1 MKYKNIAFII
11 IILSLWINPVN
22 ADSKVAPYADIPT
35 QHSANWPENYMDA
48 EFIQANNNDRIRQ
61 NGDISKIKFD
71 VANTSNLME
80 FYFTIWRKNDNGGY
94 DRIAITDNLNGDISD
109 GINEIELRVPISGVQ
124 EGDYYG
130 YRIKTSGPALYVDTS
145 EVRLTYFVNNSAS
158 SINFDWESKEWRP
171 YIFVIESF
179 MNNPY
184 MVFIGDSI
192 ISGNVAHYSFI
203 ENTDVTDIPSTIE
216 NHWSGKAGGMTYQ
229 NMGHGGQRTSD
240 LDARFNS
247 DVVELSSEFV
257 LIEGGVNDVNCHR
270 FTADE
275 ISNNLESMI
284 QKAYS
289 NKITPVIMLILPEND
304 HSPEQDY
311 GTDEDLAKIDEIN
324 NNLIEIAARY
334 TPSIVVDAR
343 SYVGVERSSG
353 PDGNLWD
360 INPDY
365 NSGDGIHFN
374 SAGHERIAQT
384 IKDSFKYIY
393 GKPGLYNLIQSD
405 GTIIYSEGLSNATNT
420 SWRMASTSSTANV
433 IYNEPSTDEIA
444 DFTINSGSI
453 KWFTIYDLSQDQV
466 YHLRRSDGT
475 LIESSTALNGI
486 VNFTMTG
493 GLSTGTYYVD
503 IPLVIT
509 DVNHDT
515 PTNDSVNITWE
526 TNKNSDS
533 LVEYGTTSGNY
544 PSNTYDQE
552 MVTSHSIELNGLSSG
567 ITYYFIVT
575 STDFDNDLAQSDE
588 YFFTT
593 ASIATP
599 PMLSQP
605 EDQTIEQG
613 SEYEITWMINGIDP
627 GQYRV
632 LRDGTEVVVPTDY
645 QCDGDIITIQV
656 DTSTLGIW
664 NYTIFANDTSDNTV
678 TDQVNIAIQDTTL
691 PVIITATANPT
702 VIEANGT
709 QCTILNVTAIDIG
722 SGIAS
727 VTVNL
732 SAIGGFPV
740 QVMTLDNG
748 IWQFIAYT
756 KIIGTFRLPVNVTD
770 KVALS
775 NTSVDISLNAVDTML
790 PLINRPEDQLIEQSI
805 KGNIIWT
812 ITDAEPHMY
821 WVLRNGIE
829 IVPPSYYQS
838 GVNITVLIEDTLS
851 SGVWNYTIFA
861 NDTLEHTASNQVIIT
876 VQETK
881 PPAIN
886 HPNDQT
892 IERCTTG
899 SITWIITDE
908 TPEKYWVLRNGI
920 QIISPTDFD
929 SGDTINISVDNTL
942 TVGVWNYTIFAND
955 TSGNMTNS
963 DQVNITVEENIPIT
977 ISIASPCDGYYTALM
992 SIVVTG
998 YVDGNGSVPRVVV
1011 NGVEAEIDLVG
1022 FAGDYNATVPLN
1034 VGTNSITVTAY
1045 TINEDISDLVKVF
1058 RKKVLT
1064 SSPNISN
1071 ITNTTPTT
1079 DSVTISW
1086 DTDEDSD
1093 SLVKYGTE
1101 SGSYKVDVPD
1111 SALVSSHSI
1120 ELSRLNPNTTYYY
1133 VVNSTDAGNNSAQSD
1148 EYNFTSTYIATPLVI
1163 SQPEDQEIKQGSAYK
1178 ITWMI
1183 NGTDPGQY
1191 RVLRNGTEVVVPTD
1205 YQCDGDFI
1213 TIQVDTS
1220 TLGIWNYT
1228 IFANDTSGNTVTDQV
1243 NITVE
1248 ENISI
1253 TISIASP
1260 YDGYYTT
1267 SMSIVVTGYV
1277 DGNGSVPTVVVNEV
1291 EAEIDLVGFAGNYT
1305 ATVPLNV
1312 GTNSITVIAYNTMN
1326 EEISDLVKVFRKKVS
1341 TSRSK
1346 SGGGGGGGAAG
1357 EDFNN
1362 IMISETQREFVCI
1375 GEDISYVFDS
1385 EDNIVRYINF
1395 TGYKTA
1401 GTIPAKVDMLNHT
1414 SSLVNYAPLDIVYK
1428 NLNIWVGNKGWANSK
1443 NIGNATISFNLEKSW
1458 INENN
1463 IDRSTIKMKR
1473 YYNGKWNILETTLI
1487 DQDVKYLYFESKI
1500 AGFSSFVITGKQRY
1514 TVEPDEPGEE
1524 GIEDD
1529 KPVAVVTET
1538 LNNTSV
1544 EAPTGDE
1551 IGIPGFGLFI
1561 CLVVGLMVIWK
1572 IRKE

>member
-109 GINEIELRVPISGVQ
+109 GINEIELSVPISGVQ

-158 SINFDWESKEWRP
+158 PIENFDWESKEWKP
-171 YIFVIESF
+171 YIFVIESL

-184 MVFIGDSI
+184 MIFIGDSI
-192 ISGNVAHYSFI
+192 ISGNVAHHSFI
-203 ENTDVTDIPSTIE
+203 ENSDVTDIPSTIE

-229 NMGHGGQRTSD
+229 NMGHSGQRTSD

-275 ISNNLESMI
+275 ISNNLESMV

-374 SAGHERIAQT
+374 SAGHERIAQA

-475 LIESSTALNGI
+475 LIESSTALDGI

-493 GLSTGTYYVD
+493 GLSTGTYHVD
-503 IPLVIT
+503 TSFVIT
-509 DVNHDT
+509 DVNYDT
-515 PTNDSVNITWE
+515 PATDSVNITWE

-533 LVEYGTTSGNY
+533 LVQYGTTSGNY
-544 PSNTYDQE
+544 PSNTSDQE
-552 MVTSHSIELNGLSSG
+552 MVISHSIELSGLSPG

-645 QCDGDIITIQV
+645 QSDEDIITIQV
-656 DTSTLGIW
+656 NTSTLGIW
-664 NYTIFANDTSDNTV
+664 NYTIFANDTSGITV
-678 TDQVNIAIQDTTL
+678 TDQVNITIRDTTL

-709 QCTILNVTAIDIG
+709 QCTFLNVTAIDIG
-722 SGIAS
+722 SGIAK

-732 SAIGGFPV
+732 SAIGGFSD
-740 QVMTLDNG
+740 QAMTLNNSV
-748 IWQFIAYT
+748 WQFITYT
-756 KIIGTFRLPVNVTD
+756 KMIGTFRLPVNVTD
-770 KVALS
+770 NVTLS
-775 NTSVDISLNAVDTML
+775 NTSVNILLSAVDTLL
-790 PLINRPEDQLIEQSI
+790 PLINNPEDQVIEQSI
-805 KGNIIWT
+805 EGNIAWT
-812 ITDAEPHMY
+812 ITEAQPNMY

-829 IVPPSYYQS
+829 IVPPACYQS
-838 GVNITVLIEDTLS
+838 DVNIMVLIEDTLS

-861 NDTLEHTASNQVIIT
+861 NDTSGNTTSDHVNITVSDTTPPSITGPSDHIIEQNATTCHIIWEIIDVNLDTYRILKDGIQVEPTTHYQNGDTITVDIITTTRGIYNYTIIANDTLEHTASNQVIIT
-876 VQETK
+876 VQETI
-881 PPAIN
+881 PPVIS
-886 HPNDQT
+886 HPDDQT

-899 SITWIITDE
+899 NITWIITDA

-929 SGDTINISVDNTL
+929 SGDTINISIDNTS

-955 TSGNMTNS
+955 TSGNM
-963 DQVNITVEENIPIT
+963 
-977 ISIASPCDGYYTALM
+977 
-992 SIVVTG
+992 
-998 YVDGNGSVPRVVV
+998 
-1011 NGVEAEIDLVG
+1011 
-1022 FAGDYNATVPLN
+1022 
-1034 VGTNSITVTAY
+1034 
-1045 TINEDISDLVKVF
+1045 
-1058 RKKVLT
+1058 
-1064 SSPNISN
+1064 PN
-1071 ITNTTPTT
+1071 
-1079 DSVTISW
+1079 
-1086 DTDEDSD
+1086 
-1093 SLVKYGTE
+1093 
-1101 SGSYKVDVPD
+1101 
-1111 SALVSSHSI
+1111 
-1120 ELSRLNPNTTYYY
+1120 
-1133 VVNSTDAGNNSAQSD
+1133 
-1148 EYNFTSTYIATPLVI
+1148 
-1163 SQPEDQEIKQGSAYK
+1163 
-1178 ITWMI
+1178 
-1183 NGTDPGQY
+1183 
-1191 RVLRNGTEVVVPTD
+1191 RN
-1205 YQCDGDFI
+1205 
-1213 TIQVDTS
+1213 
-1220 TLGIWNYT
+1220 
-1228 IFANDTSGNTVTDQV
+1228 QV

-1260 YDGYYTT
+1260 CDGYYTS

-1395 TGYKTA
+1395 TGYKTT

>member
-61 NGDISKIKFD
+61 NGDISKITFD

-109 GINEIELRVPISGVQ
+109 GINEIELSVPISGVQ

-158 SINFDWESKEWRP
+158 PIENFDWEGCIDWRP
-171 YIFVIESF
+171 YIFVIE
-179 MNNPY
+179 PY
-184 MVFIGDSI
+184 MDDPHMIFIGDSI
-192 ISGNVAHYSFI
+192 IVGYPQHRSFLY
-203 ENTDVTDIPSTIE
+203 ENDSTDIPSTIE
-216 NHWSGKAGGMTYQ
+216 YQWSNKVDDQIYQ
-229 NMGHGGQRTSD
+229 NMGYSGDGTPELRN
-240 LDARFNS
+240 RFDK
-247 DVVELSSEFV
+247 DVVQLNPEFV
-257 LIEGGVNDVNCHR
+257 LIEGGIIDIRRSGDRSGVIINNWRAMIEEAYNND
-270 FTADE
+270 
-275 ISNNLESMI
+275 
-284 QKAYS
+284 
-289 NKITPVIMLILPEND
+289 ITPVIMLILPCTDISDLRSGRVDIIN
-304 HSPEQDY
+304 EQ
-311 GTDEDLAKIDEIN
+311 
-324 NNLIEIAARY
+324 LITMAAEY
-334 TPSIVVDAR
+334 SPSIVVDAR
-343 SYVGVERSSG
+343 SYVGIDRDSG
-353 PDGNLWD
+353 AGGNLWD

-365 NSGDGIHFN
+365 DSGDGLHFN
-374 SAGHERIAQT
+374 SAGNERIAQA

-405 GTIIYSEGLSNATNT
+405 GTIIYSEGLSNAINT

-493 GLSTGTYYVD
+493 GLSTGTYHVD
-503 IPLVIT
+503 TSFVIT
-509 DVNHDT
+509 DVNYDIPAT
-515 PTNDSVNITWE
+515 DSVNITWE

-533 LVEYGTTSGNY
+533 LVQYGTTSGNY
-544 PSNTYDQE
+544 SSDANNQE
-552 MVTSHSIELNGLSSG
+552 MVISHSIELSGLSPG

-645 QCDGDIITIQV
+645 QCDGDIITIQI

-775 NTSVDISLNAVDTML
+775 NTSVDISLNAVDTLL
-790 PLINRPEDQLIEQSI
+790 PLINNPENQLIEQSI
-805 KGNIIWT
+805 KGNITWT
-812 ITDAEPHMY
+812 IAEAQPNMY

-829 IVPPSYYQS
+829 IVPPACYQS
-838 GVNITVLIEDTLS
+838 GVNIMVLIEDTLS

-861 NDTLEHTASNQVIIT
+861 NDTSGNTTSDHVNITVSDTTPPSITGPSDHIIEQNATTCHIIWEIIDVNPDTYRILKDGIQVEPTTHYQNGDTITVDIITTTRGIYNYTIIANDTLEHTASNQVIIT
-876 VQETK
+876 VQETI
-881 PPAIN
+881 PPVIS

-899 SITWIITDE
+899 NITWIITDA

-929 SGDTINISVDNTL
+929 SGDTINISIDNTS

-955 TSGNMTNS
+955 TSGNM
-963 DQVNITVEENIPIT
+963 
-977 ISIASPCDGYYTALM
+977 
-992 SIVVTG
+992 
-998 YVDGNGSVPRVVV
+998 
-1011 NGVEAEIDLVG
+1011 
-1022 FAGDYNATVPLN
+1022 
-1034 VGTNSITVTAY
+1034 
-1045 TINEDISDLVKVF
+1045 
-1058 RKKVLT
+1058 
-1064 SSPNISN
+1064 PN
-1071 ITNTTPTT
+1071 
-1079 DSVTISW
+1079 
-1086 DTDEDSD
+1086 
-1093 SLVKYGTE
+1093 
-1101 SGSYKVDVPD
+1101 
-1111 SALVSSHSI
+1111 
-1120 ELSRLNPNTTYYY
+1120 R
-1133 VVNSTDAGNNSAQSD
+1133 
-1148 EYNFTSTYIATPLVI
+1148 
-1163 SQPEDQEIKQGSAYK
+1163 
-1178 ITWMI
+1178 
-1183 NGTDPGQY
+1183 
-1191 RVLRNGTEVVVPTD
+1191 
-1205 YQCDGDFI
+1205 
-1213 TIQVDTS
+1213 
-1220 TLGIWNYT
+1220 
-1228 IFANDTSGNTVTDQV
+1228 DQV

-1260 YDGYYTT
+1260 CDGYYTS

-1514 TVEPDEPGEE
+1514 TGEPDEPGEE

-1561 CLVVGLMVIWK
+1561 CLVVWLMVIWK

>member
-48 EFIQANNNDRIRQ
+48 EFIQVNNNDRIRQ

-80 FYFTIWRKNDNGGY
+80 FYFTIWRKNVNGGY

-109 GINEIELRVPISGVQ
+109 GINEIELSVPISGVQ

-130 YRIKTSGPALYVDTS
+130 YRIKTSGPALYIDTS

-158 SINFDWESKEWRP
+158 PIENFDWEGCIDWRP
-171 YIFVIESF
+171 YIFVIE
-179 MNNPY
+179 PY
-184 MVFIGDSI
+184 MDDPYMIYIGDSI
-192 ISGNVAHYSFI
+192 IVGYPQHRSFLHEDDI
-203 ENTDVTDIPSTIE
+203 TDIPSTIE
-216 NHWSGKAGGMTYQ
+216 YQWSNKVNDIIYQ
-229 NMGHGGQRTSD
+229 NMGYCGHGTPELQD
-240 LDARFNS
+240 RFNE
-247 DVVELSSEFV
+247 DVVQLNPEFA
-257 LIEGGVNDVNCHR
+257 LIEGGIIDIRRSGDRSGVIINNWRAMIEEAYNND
-270 FTADE
+270 
-275 ISNNLESMI
+275 
-284 QKAYS
+284 
-289 NKITPVIMLILPEND
+289 ITPVIMLILPCTDISDLRSRRVDLIN
-304 HSPEQDY
+304 EQ
-311 GTDEDLAKIDEIN
+311 
-324 NNLIEIAARY
+324 LITMAAEY
-334 TPSIVVDAR
+334 SPSIVVDAG
-343 SYVGVERSSG
+343 SYVGIDRSSG
-353 PDGNLWD
+353 TDGNLWD

-365 NSGDGIHFN
+365 DSGDGLHFN
-374 SAGHERIAQT
+374 SAGNERIAQA

-405 GTIIYSEGLSNATNT
+405 GTIIYSEGLSNAINT

-433 IYNEPSTDEIA
+433 IYNDPSTDEIA

-475 LIESSTALNGI
+475 LIESSTALDGI

-493 GLSTGTYYVD
+493 GLSTGTYHVD
-503 IPLVIT
+503 TSFVIT
-509 DVNHDT
+509 DVNYDT
-515 PTNDSVNITWE
+515 PATDSVNITWE
-526 TNKNSDS
+526 TNKNSDG
-533 LVEYGTTSGNY
+533 LVQYGTTSGNY
-544 PSNTYDQE
+544 PSNTSDQE
-552 MVTSHSIELNGLSSG
+552 MVISHSIELSGLSPG
-567 ITYYFIVT
+567 ITYYFVVT
-575 STDFDNDLAQSDE
+575 STDSDNDLAQSDE

-709 QCTILNVTAIDIG
+709 QYTILNVTAIDIG

-775 NTSVDISLNAVDTML
+775 NTSVDISLNAVDTLL
-790 PLINRPEDQLIEQSI
+790 PLINNPEDQLIEQSI

-812 ITDAEPHMY
+812 ITESQPNMY

-829 IVPPSYYQS
+829 IVPPACYQS
-838 GVNITVLIEDTLS
+838 DVNIMVLIEDTLS
-851 SGVWNYTIFA
+851 LGVWNYTIFA
-861 NDTLEHTASNQVIIT
+861 NDTSGNTTSDHVNITVMDTTPPSITGPSDHIIEQNATKCHIIWEIIDVNPDTYRILRDGIQVEPTAHYQNGDTITVDIITTTRGKYNYTIIANDALEHTASNQVIIT
-876 VQETK
+876 VQETI
-881 PPAIN
+881 PPVIS
-886 HPNDQT
+886 HPDDQT

-899 SITWIITDE
+899 NITWIITDA

-929 SGDTINISVDNTL
+929 SGDTINISIDNTS

-955 TSGNMTNS
+955 TSGNMTN
-963 DQVNITVEENIPIT
+963 
-977 ISIASPCDGYYTALM
+977 
-992 SIVVTG
+992 
-998 YVDGNGSVPRVVV
+998 R
-1011 NGVEAEIDLVG
+1011 
-1022 FAGDYNATVPLN
+1022 
-1034 VGTNSITVTAY
+1034 
-1045 TINEDISDLVKVF
+1045 
-1058 RKKVLT
+1058 
-1064 SSPNISN
+1064 
-1071 ITNTTPTT
+1071 
-1079 DSVTISW
+1079 
-1086 DTDEDSD
+1086 
-1093 SLVKYGTE
+1093 
-1101 SGSYKVDVPD
+1101 
-1111 SALVSSHSI
+1111 
-1120 ELSRLNPNTTYYY
+1120 
-1133 VVNSTDAGNNSAQSD
+1133 
-1148 EYNFTSTYIATPLVI
+1148 
-1163 SQPEDQEIKQGSAYK
+1163 
-1178 ITWMI
+1178 
-1183 NGTDPGQY
+1183 
-1191 RVLRNGTEVVVPTD
+1191 
-1205 YQCDGDFI
+1205 
-1213 TIQVDTS
+1213 
-1220 TLGIWNYT
+1220 
-1228 IFANDTSGNTVTDQV
+1228 DQV

-1253 TISIASP
+1253 TITIASP
-1260 YDGYYTT
+1260 CDGYYTT

-1277 DGNGSVPTVVVNEV
+1277 DGSGSVPTVVVNEV

-1312 GTNSITVIAYNTMN
+1312 GTNSITVTAYNTMN

-1346 SGGGGGGGAAG
+1346 SGGGGAAG

-1514 TVEPDEPGEE
+1514 TGEPDEPGEE

-1538 LNNTSV
+1538 LNITSV

-1551 IGIPGFGLFI
+1551 TIIPGFGLFT
-1561 CLVVGLMVIWK
+1561 CLVIWLMVIWK
-1572 IRKE
+1572 IRKEL

>member
-94 DRIAITDNLNGDISD
+94 GRIAITDNLNGDISD
-109 GINEIELRVPISGVQ
+109 GINEIELSVPISGVQ

-158 SINFDWESKEWRP
+158 PIENFDWEGCIDWRP
-171 YIFVIESF
+171 YIFVIE
-179 MNNPY
+179 PY
-184 MVFIGDSI
+184 MDDPHMIFIGDSI
-192 ISGNVAHYSFI
+192 IVGIPQHLSFLH
-203 ENTDVTDIPSTIE
+203 EDDRTDIPSTIE
-216 NHWSGKAGGMTYQ
+216 YQWSNKVDDQIYQ
-229 NMGHGGQRTSD
+229 NMGYGGHGTPELRN
-240 LDARFNS
+240 RFNE
-247 DVVELSSEFV
+247 DVVQLNPEFA
-257 LIEGGVNDVNCHR
+257 LIEGGIIDIRRSGDRSGVIINNWRAMIEEAYNND
-270 FTADE
+270 
-275 ISNNLESMI
+275 
-284 QKAYS
+284 
-289 NKITPVIMLILPEND
+289 ITPVIMLILPCTDISDLRSGRVDIIN
-304 HSPEQDY
+304 EQ
-311 GTDEDLAKIDEIN
+311 
-324 NNLIEIAARY
+324 LITMAAEY
-334 TPSIVVDAR
+334 SPSIVVDAR
-343 SYVGVERSSG
+343 SYVGIDRDSG
-353 PDGNLWD
+353 AGGNLWD

-365 NSGDGIHFN
+365 DSGDGLHFN
-374 SAGHERIAQT
+374 SAGNERIAQA

-405 GTIIYSEGLSNATNT
+405 GTIIYSEGLSNAINT

-433 IYNEPSTDEIA
+433 TYNEPSIDEIA
-444 DFTINSGSI
+444 DFTINNGSI

-493 GLSTGTYYVD
+493 GLSTGTYHVD
-503 IPLVIT
+503 TSFVIT
-509 DVNHDT
+509 DVNYDIPAT
-515 PTNDSVNITWE
+515 DSVNITWE

-533 LVEYGTTSGNY
+533 LVQYGTTSGNY
-544 PSNTYDQE
+544 SSDANNQE
-552 MVTSHSIELNGLSSG
+552 MVISHSIELSGLSPG

-593 ASIATP
+593 ADIADTTP
-599 PMLSQP
+599 P
-605 EDQTIEQG
+605 
-613 SEYEITWMINGIDP
+613 
-627 GQYRV
+627 V
-632 LRDGTEVVVPTDY
+632 
-645 QCDGDIITIQV
+645 
-656 DTSTLGIW
+656 
-664 NYTIFANDTSDNTV
+664 
-678 TDQVNIAIQDTTL
+678 
-691 PVIITATANPT
+691 
-702 VIEANGT
+702 
-709 QCTILNVTAIDIG
+709 
-722 SGIAS
+722 
-727 VTVNL
+727 
-732 SAIGGFPV
+732 
-740 QVMTLDNG
+740 
-748 IWQFIAYT
+748 
-756 KIIGTFRLPVNVTD
+756 
-770 KVALS
+770 
-775 NTSVDISLNAVDTML
+775 
-790 PLINRPEDQLIEQSI
+790 
-805 KGNIIWT
+805 
-812 ITDAEPHMY
+812 
-821 WVLRNGIE
+821 
-829 IVPPSYYQS
+829 
-838 GVNITVLIEDTLS
+838 
-851 SGVWNYTIFA
+851 
-861 NDTLEHTASNQVIIT
+861 
-876 VQETK
+876 
-881 PPAIN
+881 
-886 HPNDQT
+886 
-892 IERCTTG
+892 
-899 SITWIITDE
+899 
-908 TPEKYWVLRNGI
+908 
-920 QIISPTDFD
+920 
-929 SGDTINISVDNTL
+929 
-942 TVGVWNYTIFAND
+942 
-955 TSGNMTNS
+955 
-963 DQVNITVEENIPIT
+963 
-977 ISIASPCDGYYTALM
+977 
-992 SIVVTG
+992 
-998 YVDGNGSVPRVVV
+998 
-1011 NGVEAEIDLVG
+1011 
-1022 FAGDYNATVPLN
+1022 
-1034 VGTNSITVTAY
+1034 
-1045 TINEDISDLVKVF
+1045 
-1058 RKKVLT
+1058 
-1064 SSPNISN
+1064 ISN
-1071 ITNTTPTT
+1071 ITNTTPAT

-1101 SGSYKVDVPD
+1101 SGSYIVEVPD
-1111 SALVSSHSI
+1111 IALLSSHSI
-1120 ELSRLNPNTTYYY
+1120 ELSGLNSNTTYYYVVNSTDTGSNSAQSDEYFFTTADIADTTPPVIFNITNTTPATDSVTISWDTDEDSDSLVKYGTESGSYIVEVPDIALLSSHSIELSGLNFNTTYYY
-1133 VVNSTDAGNNSAQSD
+1133 VVNSTDAGSNSAQSD
-1148 EYNFTSTYIATPLVI
+1148 EYNFTTADIADTTPPVIYNITNTTPTTDSVTIGWETDEDSESLV
-1163 SQPEDQEIKQGSAYK
+1163 KY
-1178 ITWMI
+1178 
-1183 NGTDPGQY
+1183 
-1191 RVLRNGTEVVVPTD
+1191 GTESGSYIVEVPDIALLSSHSIELSGLNFNTTYYYVVNSTDAGSNSAQSDEYNFTTADIADTTPPVIYNITNTTPTTDSVTIGWETDEDSESLVKYGTESGSYIVEVPDIALVSSHSIELSGLNSNTTYYYVVNSTD
-1205 YQCDGDFI
+1205 AGSNSAQSDEYNF
-1213 TIQVDTS
+1213 
-1220 TLGIWNYT
+1220 T
-1228 IFANDTSGNTVTDQV
+1228 IFANDTSGNMPNRDQV

-1260 YDGYYTT
+1260 CDGYYTS

-1312 GTNSITVIAYNTMN
+1312 GTNSITVTAYTIN
-1326 EEISDLVKVFRKKVS
+1326 EKISDSVKVFRKKVS
-1341 TSRSK
+1341 TSSRK
-1346 SGGGGGGGAAG
+1346 SGGGGAAG

-1514 TVEPDEPGEE
+1514 TGEPDEPDEPGEE